1 MPLQNILILVRMS
14 AGMFRDNVK
23 KFTAYVNAAL
33 QTANAGARFY
43 KGKVGLRD
51 IKRVAAAAS
60 YPSD

>member
-1 MPLQNILILVRMS
+1 MS

-43 KGKVGLRD
+43 KGKIGLRD